1 MLSIRLNELTAS
13 DIVRAVRRGD
23 VTCESIVRACL
34 ERIDERE
41 DAVQAWEYIDRDAVL
56 RTARSLDVRGARGIL
71 AGVPFGVKDI
81 IDTADIPSQYGSPIY
96 AGHQPKTDAACV
108 ALSRKADAV
117 LLGKTVTTEFANRHP
132 ARTRHPLDP
141 ARTSGGSSSGSAAAV
156 ADSMVPVALG
166 TQTTGST
173 IKPGSFCGVFAYR
186 PTFGELSCGGVKQ
199 SAWSLDTLG
208 IYARSVEDI
217 SRYRDAL
224 LGRERESILHE
235 VAKPRVA
242 FCRTHKWDEI
252 EPATRALFEDAARR
266 LRQTGVDVRDVTLPT
281 EFDEMEEAH
290 KWISSYEFS
299 RNYTWEI
306 ENHWEQISE
315 TLRKGRLKNGLSCTF
330 ERYSQA
336 KLHVEQTSGMLDGI
350 FDDYDVLLTSPVVG
364 EAPVGF
370 GDTGNSS
377 LCGMWT
383 ALHVPVVTIPVFRGP
398 NNLPIGAQLIARRGS
413 DEALFGIADSIY
425 KILT

>member
-13 DIVRAVRRGD
+13 DIVRAVRHGD
-23 VTCESIVRACL
+23 ATCESIARACL
-34 ERIDERE
+34 ERIAERE
-41 DAVQAWEYIDRDAVL
+41 GAVQAWEYIDRPAVL
-56 RTARSLDVRGARGIL
+56 ATAKGLDQRGAQGIL

-81 IDTADIPSQYGSPIY
+81 IDTADIPSEYGSPIY

-156 ADSMVPVALG
+156 ADAMVPVALG

-186 PTFGELSCGGVKQ
+186 PTFGELSCAGVKQ

-208 IYARSVEDI
+208 IYARSVEDL

-224 LGRERESILHE
+224 LGRQRESELRS
-235 VAKPRVA
+235 VSKPRVA
-242 FCRTHKWDEI
+242 FCRTHKWDEV
-252 EPATRALFEDAARR
+252 EPSTRALFEDAALR
-266 LRQTGVDVRDVTLPT
+266 LRKIGVDVRDVTLPT
-281 EFDEMEEAH
+281 AFNEMEEAH
-290 KWISSYEFS
+290 KWISSYEFT

-306 ENHWEQISE
+306 ENHRDKISE
-315 TLRKGRLKNGLSCTF
+315 TLQKGRLKNGLSCSF

-336 KLHVEQTSGMLDGI
+336 KLHAEQTCKMLDAI
-350 FDDYDVLLTSPVVG
+350 FDDYDALLTSPVVG

-370 GDTGNSS
+370 SDTGNSS

-398 NNLPIGAQLIARRGS
+398 TNLPIGAQLIARRGN
-413 DEALFGIADSIY
+413 DEELFGIADSIY